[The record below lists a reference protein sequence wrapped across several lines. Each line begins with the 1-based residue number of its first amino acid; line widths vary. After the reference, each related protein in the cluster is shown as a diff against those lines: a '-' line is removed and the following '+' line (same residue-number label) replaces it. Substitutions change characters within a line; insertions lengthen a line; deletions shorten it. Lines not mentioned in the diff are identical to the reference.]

1 MHICDVIKNK
11 QLQRI
16 TRHSLLSQW
25 KVLIKMTLSFQPQLL
40 SKYESSSNTCLEFIL
55 ITCRVR
61 RWLNLLGEITQRCYK
76 IIQMSHQTRQWQ
88 LHTTLT
94 ECSVPDLTLWR
105 LGKSWHIFFFF
116 KLPAHSA
123 CVSLMSW
130 WMKQRQARRWQ
141 SRGAGL
147 RCEQVCGFTAVLE
160 WEQFQVHSCGVWL
173 AYTPSRSACVEI
185 LSPWEGGGGGLGRRE
200 RWAGWGSSVNL
211 ISRCFNFEQWGRKR
225 VRQSEC

>member
-1 MHICDVIKNK
+1 MLQNNTNVSSNK
-11 QLQRI
+11 
-16 TRHSLLSQW
+16 
-25 KVLIKMTLSFQPQLL
+25 KMTPS
-40 SKYESSSNTCLEFIL
+40 YNAY
-55 ITCRVR
+55 RVFR
-61 RWLNLLGEITQRCYK
+61 TWLDSVE
-76 IIQMSHQTRQWQ
+76 TR
-88 LHTTLT
+88 TVLT
-94 ECSVPDLTLWR
+94 HL
-105 LGKSWHIFFFF
+105 KKKNFF

-173 AYTPSRSACVEI
+173 ADTPNLSACVEI

-211 ISRCFNFEQWGRKR
+211 ISHCFDFEQWGRKR
-225 VRQSEC
+225 VCRAEC

>member
-94 ECSVPDLTLWR
+94 ECSVT
-105 LGKSWHIFFFF
+105 
-116 KLPAHSA
+116 A
-123 CVSLMSW
+123 CSLCLCQTHELMDET
-130 WMKQRQARRWQ
+130 KAGEEVAVQRRRPQVWTGVWVHCRSGMGAVPGAQLRGVARRYTQ
-141 SRGAGL
+141 PLGL
-147 RCEQVCGFTAVLE
+147 CWNTE
-160 WEQFQVHSCGVWL
+160 S
-173 AYTPSRSACVEI
+173 
-185 LSPWEGGGGGLGRRE
+185 LGRR
-200 RWAGWGSSVNL
+200 RRRAGKEGEVGWVGFQRKFNL
-211 ISRCFNFEQWGRKR
+211 TLL
-225 VRQSEC
+225 

>member
-1 MHICDVIKNK
+1 MLQNNTNVSSNK
-11 QLQRI
+11 TMTTSYNAYRVFRTWLDSVE
-16 TRHSLLSQW
+16 TR
-25 KVLIKMTLSFQPQLL
+25 KVLTHF
-40 SKYESSSNTCLEFIL
+40 
-55 ITCRVR
+55 
-61 RWLNLLGEITQRCYK
+61 
-76 IIQMSHQTRQWQ
+76 
-88 LHTTLT
+88 
-94 ECSVPDLTLWR
+94 
-105 LGKSWHIFFFF
+105 FFFF

-173 AYTPSRSACVEI
+173 ADTPSRSACVEI